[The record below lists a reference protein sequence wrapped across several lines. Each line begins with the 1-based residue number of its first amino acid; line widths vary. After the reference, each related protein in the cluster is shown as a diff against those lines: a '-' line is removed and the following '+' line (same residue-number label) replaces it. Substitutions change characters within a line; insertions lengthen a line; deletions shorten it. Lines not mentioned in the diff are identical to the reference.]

1 MENNTH
7 NTLSVPGRVND
18 PQTLARFASIKSYD
32 DYVKDKN
39 NPVVMV
45 TLTLGDQ
52 PFLNKNHFETF
63 LTQHTNAHDEF
74 TIVVSD
80 TAIDDFYGQ
89 VMKNSKN
96 LLGEKITIHFHQKGN
111 IVQSFKGIIANICNK
126 KNEGGGYGNLY
137 ISGFAPSIL
146 LDSGKECQSY
156 ENKTLKEIVTQATEE
171 YKEVTINTNG
181 LLNTKYQIPYVVQ
194 YKESD
199 YQFIQRLARRYGEFF
214 YYNGTQLMFN
224 NETQKTVTL
233 LEGGDLINVEFEL
246 MIKPQNFSYI
256 SYDVETG
263 NTEQKTTQ
271 EVHLQDKINPFQ
283 YAAIK
288 ASEKVFTKKPTIPYN
303 AISEQFRGDYLK
315 DVVRREKESRE
326 QLMQVRGKSRNP
338 HLRIG
343 GFIKL
348 KDINDKPMESYRIID
363 IKHHQS
369 GYDYENEFIA
379 IPDVYIAYYYDEQA
393 LPRAEQQVA
402 RVTDNNDPKGL
413 GRVRVQFIW
422 QEKHQTKTPWIRV
435 VQPHAGGGKGFYF
448 IPEIG
453 EEVWVDFEDQNAE
466 RPFVVGSN
474 YNGKEYSPFH
484 NTNNDIKAIQTR
496 SGHKLVFTEDESILL
511 SDKNGNT
518 LRFDTQGKN
527 IEISAPESISLCA
540 GKDLNLSAGNNLV
553 MDVANTAFF
562 NVLQQML
569 VTTPFMKQLIADYF
583 HTQAGKALINSD
595 QEIKIEAK
603 ETNVAGVEK
612 LFIHSDELAT
622 VNSKGLLE
630 VKGEQGTKHSNK
642 AESLAQD
649 PVVIEGKA
657 LVMFRPNSDWEDD
670 SASSDNPTYGFDW
683 YRENDTQLIGD
694 AAQIDTIMGFYHNN
708 DTETS
713 FNPEDAAVIESF
725 KNEYRNVTIDRN
737 GTPYRYF
744 VPKLILYKNENEQVR
759 SVAALDIIYDVYEEP
774 NNLFIEY
781 EREYFNITEP
791 GTIVYGVSPRTSQQT
806 PRPEI
811 AYQPTEG
818 YNIFKIFSKSV
829 GNHKS
834 LTVEIECLKPF
845 GDLKGKQIKAYTL
858 TEGTNG
864 QPAQKKIVGVLD
876 VMPNSK
882 ANRKVVKLLMVNVIT
897 DVDSDRNVEKGYE
910 APKLLE
916 QKKYLRKYLRNSLI
930 DPIFKKVDLD
940 LSGITLRDQFN
951 RAYTRNNNLLYNTP
965 TGHQHLSTY
974 LKEKLKEKL
983 KAILNERLRGKT
995 VNLEAEYNKR
1005 YKDYLPIFFFSQRY
1019 FDDSLTTT
1027 AYYTPNKAVVTTSRI
1042 KPFVITHEVYH
1053 SLGLPHSFENKN
1065 HIPQTLQGGNREIQS
1080 NGEYSFG
1087 YERTTNIMDYSDHRN
1102 NLFYWQIKIVR
1113 SKAASEPNNYRPEQ
1127 L

>member
-45 TLTLGDQ
+45 TVTLGDQ

-283 YAAIK
+283 YTAIK

-474 YNGKEYSPFH
+474 YNGAAKSGYKP
-484 NTNNDIKAIQTR
+484 TTKAIHTQ
-496 SGHKLVFTEDESILL
+496 SGTKILL
-511 SDKNGNT
+511 NDEDGSIKIEDAVGNSLIFDGNQKIT
-518 LRFDTQGKN
+518 LSSSIF
-527 IEISAPESISLCA
+527 EI
-540 GKDLNLSAGNNLV
+540 
-553 MDVANTAFF
+553 NT
-562 NVLQQML
+562 QQML
-569 VTTPFMKQLIADYF
+569 IRATDKLHITTNNYVLNVLSQLYIFTAWMKQQVSGFMQVFSNA
-583 HTQAGKALINSD
+583 ALIKSNNALD
-595 QEIKIEAK
+595 IEAK
-603 ETNVAGVEK
+603 HAK
-612 LFIHSDELAT
+612 LSGKERAILDSKKEAV
-622 VNSKGLLE
+622 VNSLGVAQLQGKLGNEYSNNGQGIAQAPLEEIGL
-630 VKGEQGTKHSNK
+630 
-642 AESLAQD
+642 A
-649 PVVIEGKA
+649 VVY
-657 LVMFRPNSDWEDD
+657 FRPLEDWRGEF
-670 SASSDNPTYGFDW
+670 GFDW
-683 YRENDTQLIGD
+683 MRDKY
-694 AAQIDTIMGFYHNN
+694 F
-708 DTETS
+708 
-713 FNPEDAAVIESF
+713 PF
-725 KNEYRNVTIDRN
+725 KNELAYKDIISSGYSTKEDEHGKRRDLTKDEAYSQLRGEYEHHPMQID
-737 GTPYRYF
+737 G
-744 VPKLILYKNENEQVR
+744 IDENEYFAPYLTLFSKTFVDTLGIAPFAR
-759 SVAALDIIYDVYEEP
+759 PKYEAT
-774 NNLFIEY
+774 LQLIVGI
-781 EREYFNITEP
+781 ERE
-791 GTIVYGVSPRTSQQT
+791 
-806 PRPEI
+806 
-811 AYQPTEG
+811 
-818 YNIFKIFSKSV
+818 
-829 GNHKS
+829 
-834 LTVEIECLKPF
+834 
-845 GDLKGKQIKAYTL
+845 
-858 TEGTNG
+858 
-864 QPAQKKIVGVLD
+864 
-876 VMPNSK
+876 
-882 ANRKVVKLLMVNVIT
+882 
-897 DVDSDRNVEKGYE
+897 
-910 APKLLE
+910 LE
-916 QKKYLRKYLRNSLI
+916 S
-930 DPIFKKVDLD
+930 F
-940 LSGITLRDQFN
+940 
-951 RAYTRNNNLLYNTP
+951 LY
-965 TGHQHLSTY
+965 
-974 LKEKLKEKL
+974 
-983 KAILNERLRGKT
+983 
-995 VNLEAEYNKR
+995 
-1005 YKDYLPIFFFSQRY
+1005 
-1019 FDDSLTTT
+1019 
-1027 AYYTPNKAVVTTSRI
+1027 
-1042 KPFVITHEVYH
+1042 
-1053 SLGLPHSFENKN
+1053 
-1065 HIPQTLQGGNREIQS
+1065 
-1080 NGEYSFG
+1080 
-1087 YERTTNIMDYSDHRN
+1087 
-1102 NLFYWQIKIVR
+1102 
-1113 SKAASEPNNYRPEQ
+1113 
-1127 L
+1127 